1 MTVIIFFMTLSVFYT
16 IVEELWPTLL
26 CTVVLV
32 TIPYPNLFIQHF
44 KNYTADQ
51 SAVQQIYF
59 LLLLMVLKHLIPYE
73 PLNQLMRVKKP
84 QIKLPLNIRI
94 RKCCNFSDSS
104 LFLRLYWDFSPT
116 AVYRNYY
123 NRVIVPQHRKQ
134 NIVDHFKSKISRLK
148 SKLYFEKKNIQSS
161 NHGSLL
167 WNKNCNL
174 YFFLQIQFW
183 CFFIFLNIALIHS
196 RRLLPQGSAKKHPEY
211 G

>member
-1 MTVIIFFMTLSVFYT
+1 MKDYVQPLFNSLQNDCYHFLYDFISVLHYCGGIMAHSALHCCFSYH
-16 IVEELWPTLL
+16 
-26 CTVVLV
+26 

-73 PLNQLMRVKKP
+73 PLNQLMRARKP

-167 WNKNCNL
+167 
-174 YFFLQIQFW
+174 
-183 CFFIFLNIALIHS
+183 
-196 RRLLPQGSAKKHPEY
+196 
-211 G
+211 

>member
-73 PLNQLMRVKKP
+73 PLNQLMRVRKP

-134 NIVDHFKSKISRLK
+134 NIVDHFKSKISRLSQNCILRK
-148 SKLYFEKKNIQSS
+148 KISKAATMAVCCEIKTVISTFFSKYNFGVFS
-161 NHGSLL
+161 
-167 WNKNCNL
+167 
-174 YFFLQIQFW
+174 FFLI
-183 CFFIFLNIALIHS
+183 
-196 RRLLPQGSAKKHPEY
+196 LL
-211 G
+211 